1 MPRVG
6 LRDILFLSM
15 VVFLLSLRDIDNH
28 VSKDKTQLMVKEAK
42 IPSKYR
48 FSVPERGLVKAVK
61 QIIRKGD
68 SRKVCLLHEEKHL
81 LHNYVLVFSN
91 R

>member
-1 MPRVG
+1 
-6 LRDILFLSM
+6 
-15 VVFLLSLRDIDNH
+15 
-28 VSKDKTQLMVKEAK
+28 MVKEAK